1 MAGVQFKRFDQPEGV
16 PMTDVPWRLASS
28 RLGWFVA
35 VTFLVGM
42 VIVGLGQ
49 FHVIVPEPEFRENAT
64 FVDDVLAGFEH
75 AQTHRIEDLTSTLL
89 LAAGFVGLAILG
101 TTLRRA
107 LDRDDA
113 RGAVLA
119 VAFLLAGAIGV
130 ASQVLFVGTTV
141 AASSPEYCDCGFLAE
156 EIISRD
162 MILLVVENVVFW
174 MTDAAVVLFA
184 VGLLAFAG
192 MAPAAG
198 WVPGGLVAYARVLAV
213 LAVLAVIW
221 GRVAVPILLG
231 SDVDLDFFLI
241 GDVILLVLAGVLIPI
256 WAAWLGRS
264 ARVTAEEEAEP
275 PESPADEDA
284 VPIGG

>member
-1 MAGVQFKRFDQPEGV
+1 
-16 PMTDVPWRLASS
+16 MTDVAWRMASS

-35 VTFLVGM
+35 ATFVVGM
-42 VIVGLGQ
+42 VIVALGQ
-49 FHVIVPEPEFRENAT
+49 YHIIVPEPEFSPSAT
-64 FVDDVLAGFEH
+64 FVDDILAGFEH
-75 AQTHRIEDLTSTLL
+75 AQTHRIEDLASSLL

-107 LDRDDA
+107 LDRDET

-119 VAFLLAGAIGV
+119 VTLLLAGAIGA
-130 ASQVLFVGTTV
+130 ASQVLFVGATV
-141 AASSPEYCDCGFLAE
+141 AATSPEYCDCGFLAE

-162 MILLVVENVVFW
+162 MILLVAESVVFW
-174 MTDAAVVLFA
+174 LTDAAVVLLA
-184 VGLLAFAG
+184 VGLLAFAA

-198 WVPGGLVAYARVLAV
+198 WVPSGLVAYARVLAV
-213 LAVLAVIW
+213 LAVLSVIW
-221 GRVAVPILLG
+221 GRVAVPILLE

-241 GDVILLVLAGVLIPI
+241 GDVILLVLAGVLVPI

-264 ARVTAEEEAEP
+264 ARVPAEEEAEP
-275 PESPADEDA
+275 PEGPADKDA